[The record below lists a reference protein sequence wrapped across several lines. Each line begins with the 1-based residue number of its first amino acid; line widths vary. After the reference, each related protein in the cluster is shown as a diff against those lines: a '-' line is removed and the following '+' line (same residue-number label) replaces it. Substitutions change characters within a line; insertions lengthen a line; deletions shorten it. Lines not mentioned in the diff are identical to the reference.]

1 MQKKIKVLGVL
12 LKEEHDNSFFKKKN
26 INKMLKEV
34 AEEKEQVEEK
44 EKEEKEKKEKE
55 QQQTYFS
62 KFFKPYYCQ
71 WVDETYTLTL
81 RNYVYNHWEKDNN
94 HIVFYNCSP
103 EIIYEIVQS
112 NREFLSKFRFSA
124 IEIFGA
130 LPYCPPD
137 WMVCSTHSISGQID
151 ICILIEYKSASDIS
165 HGMQSYLIQMDTI
178 VDKGKSFHQLIQRI
192 EERDKHKE
200 WKRNLS
206 PDANFEILELYEKDE
221 VLCLEEEIFCKPR
234 FGDGRLE
241 FKGLCCP
248 DFYLSV
254 LL

>member
-1 MQKKIKVLGVL
+1 
-12 LKEEHDNSFFKKKN
+12 
-26 INKMLKEV
+26 MLDV
-34 AEEKEQVEEK
+34 VEKEQEE
-44 EKEEKEKKEKE
+44 EQEQKEEI
-55 QQQTYFS
+55 QTYFS
-62 KFFKPYYCQ
+62 KHFKPYYCQ
-71 WVDETYTLTL
+71 WADETTTLSL
-81 RNYVYNHWEKDNN
+81 RNYVYNHYEKDNN

-103 EIIYEIVQS
+103 EIIYSIVQS

-130 LPYCPPD
+130 LPSCPPD

-151 ICILIEYKSASDIS
+151 ICIVIEYKSSSDIS

-178 VDKGKSFHQLIQRI
+178 EDRGKSFHQLIQRI

-200 WKRNLS
+200 WKRRLS
-206 PDANFEILELYEKDE
+206 QDANSQDANFEILELYEKDE

-234 FGDGRLE
+234 FGDGRLD

>member
-1 MQKKIKVLGVL
+1 MLDVVE
-12 LKEEHDNSFFKKKN
+12 KEQE
-26 INKMLKEV
+26 E
-34 AEEKEQVEEK
+34 EEKEEI
-44 EKEEKEKKEKE
+44 
-55 QQQTYFS
+55 QTYFS
-62 KFFKPYYCQ
+62 KHFKPYYCQ
-71 WVDETYTLTL
+71 WADETTTLSL
-81 RNYVYNHWEKDNN
+81 RNYVYNHYEKDNN

-103 EIIYEIVQS
+103 EIIYNIVEA
-112 NREFLSKFRFSA
+112 NKKFLSKFRFSA

-130 LPYCPPD
+130 LPSCPPD

-151 ICILIEYKSASDIS
+151 ICIVIEYKSSSDIS

-178 VDKGKSFHQLIQRI
+178 EDRGKSFHQLIQRI

-200 WKRNLS
+200 WKRRLS
-206 PDANFEILELYEKDE
+206 QDANSQDANFEILELYEKDE

-234 FGDGRLE
+234 FGDGRLD